1 MIVGPTKIER
11 RKAVLLSIF
20 IIILTAFGVFFA
32 TPKRIF
38 GPWLDF
44 LPWKE
49 YSLGLD
55 ISGGTS
61 LIYRADL
68 SNVASKSHSDAMEGL
83 KDVIERRV
91 NLFGVKEP
99 RVEVARQSGEWRLI
113 VELAGIKDIN
123 EAIKV
128 IGSTPFLEF
137 RRECTEEERKDLP
150 EDKPCFKPTGFTGK
164 YLKRAEMVFHP
175 TTGEPVVSIT
185 FNEEGAKIFAE
196 LTKENLNKLLAIY
209 LDGAPISIP
218 RVNEVIPSGEAQI
231 TGKFTIDEAKTL
243 ARRLNEGALP
253 VPIELISQRTIGAT
267 LGEGALKASIK
278 AGILGF
284 ILVVIFMIL
293 FYRGAGLAAVFALC
307 VYTIVVLSIFK
318 IIPVTLTLSGIAGF
332 ILSIGM
338 AVDANIL
345 IFERTKEELRKG
357 KNMMSALNDGFLRAW
372 PSIRDSNV
380 TTIITS
386 IVLYTFATS
395 IIKGFA
401 LTLLIGVLVS
411 MFSAITVTRLFLISI
426 LGRSTKWWFGI

>member
-32 TPKRIF
+32 TPKRIS

-68 SNVASKSHSDAMEGL
+68 SNVDPKSHSDAMEGL

-401 LTLLIGVLVS
+401 LTLLIGVLAS